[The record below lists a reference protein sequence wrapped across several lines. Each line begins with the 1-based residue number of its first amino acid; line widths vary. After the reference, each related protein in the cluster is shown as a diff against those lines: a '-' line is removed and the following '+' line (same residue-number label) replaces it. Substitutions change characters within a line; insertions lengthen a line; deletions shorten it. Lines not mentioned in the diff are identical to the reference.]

1 MTSLPEPEYSLTMT
15 RDTILEAASREIERN
30 GMTQFRIKRV
40 AIDAE
45 VSVALLYSYFDDRE
59 DLIASAIV
67 HRFRQV
73 LLGLAETFT
82 RPLRDVLTTNDL
94 RQAMRVI
101 ISEAQVPLRT
111 EARIQRVES
120 MSFARHN
127 PTASAGIAEAKKE
140 TASLIVDRV
149 RKLEEMGLLADGMTA
164 VAFARIWYALFFG
177 QIELEGEH
185 ALAVDPEEWITALS
199 VLAEGA
205 IRLTP
210 SEVSL

>member
-1 MTSLPEPEYSLTMT
+1 
-15 RDTILEAASREIERN
+15 
-30 GMTQFRIKRV
+30 
-40 AIDAE
+40 
-45 VSVALLYSYFDDRE
+45 
-59 DLIASAIV
+59 
-67 HRFRQV
+67 V

-82 RPLRDVLTTNDL
+82 RPFRDVSTTDDL

-111 EARIQRVES
+111 EARIQRIES

-140 TASLIVDRV
+140 TASMIVERV
-149 RKLEEMGLLADGMTA
+149 RPLQEMGLLADGMSA

-185 ALAVDPEEWITALS
+185 ALAVDADEWITALN

-205 IRLTP
+205 IRTSP
-210 SEVSL
+210 SDISL

>member
-1 MTSLPEPEYSLTMT
+1 VAAISEPEYSLPMT

-40 AIDAE
+40 ASDAQ

-82 RPLRDVLTTNDL
+82 RPLGDVSTTDDL
-94 RQAMRVI
+94 RRAMRVI

-111 EARIQRVES
+111 EARIQRIES

-140 TASLIVDRV
+140 TASLIVERV

-185 ALAVDPEEWITALS
+185 ALAVDAEEWITALS

-205 IRLTP
+205 IRTAP
-210 SEVSL
+210 SDVFL

>member
-1 MTSLPEPEYSLTMT
+1 MT
-15 RDTILEAASREIERN
+15 RDMILEAASREIERN

-40 AIDAE
+40 ASDAQ

-82 RPLRDVLTTNDL
+82 RPLRDVSTTDDL
-94 RQAMRVI
+94 RHAIRVI

-111 EARIQRVES
+111 EARIQRIES

-140 TASLIVDRV
+140 TASIIVERV

-185 ALAVDPEEWITALS
+185 ALAVDAEEWITALS

-205 IRLTP
+205 IRSVP
-210 SEVSL
+210 SNVSL

>member
-1 MTSLPEPEYSLTMT
+1 MT

-40 AIDAE
+40 ASDAQ

-82 RPLRDVLTTNDL
+82 RPLSDVSTTDDL
-94 RQAMRVI
+94 RRAMRVI

-111 EARIQRVES
+111 EARIQRIES

-140 TASLIVDRV
+140 TASRIVERV

-185 ALAVDPEEWITALS
+185 ALAVDAEEWITALS

-205 IRLTP
+205 IRTAP
-210 SEVSL
+210 SDVLL

>member
-1 MTSLPEPEYSLTMT
+1 VIADSAPEYPERMT
-15 RDTILEAASREIERN
+15 RDMILEAASREIERN

-40 AIDAE
+40 ASDAQ

-59 DLIASAIV
+59 DLIACAIV

-82 RPLRDVLTTNDL
+82 RPFRDVSTTDDL

-111 EARIQRVES
+111 EARIQRIES

-140 TASLIVDRV
+140 TASMIVERV
-149 RKLEEMGLLADGMTA
+149 RPLQEMGLLADGMSA

-185 ALAVDPEEWITALS
+185 ALAVDADEWITALN

-205 IRLTP
+205 IRTSP
-210 SEVSL
+210 SDISL

>member
-1 MTSLPEPEYSLTMT
+1 MTTISEPEYSLPMT

-40 AIDAE
+40 ASDAQ

-82 RPLRDVLTTNDL
+82 RPLRDVSTTDDL
-94 RQAMRVI
+94 RRAMRVI

-111 EARIQRVES
+111 EARIQRIES

-127 PTASAGIAEAKKE
+127 PTATAGIAEAKKE
-140 TASLIVDRV
+140 TASLIVEHV
-149 RKLEEMGLLADGMTA
+149 RPLEEMGLFADGMTA

-185 ALAVDPEEWITALS
+185 ALAVDAEEWITALS

-205 IRLTP
+205 IRSVP
-210 SEVSL
+210 SIVSF